1 MNLRERV
8 GLLVSYRMWS
18 SRSQQVA
25 FPHNALVTPAE
36 KIKAIAVQGFGR
48 FGPLGPRRFDST
60 RRFDWAQDWGA
71 VIWWPCVIGGVAWA
85 WARGRRQRAAGEPP
99 TAWAIL
105 AEAAVACGVVTAIL
119 PMAWDRYYLSLQPAT
134 ALLAAGGLVAAF
146 DRLASALSARPRTG
160 RA

>member
-1 MNLRERV
+1 M
-8 GLLVSYRMWS
+8 
-18 SRSQQVA
+18 
-25 FPHNALVTPAE
+25 
-36 KIKAIAVQGFGR
+36 
-48 FGPLGPRRFDST
+48 
-60 RRFDWAQDWGA
+60 
-71 VIWWPCVIGGVAWA
+71 IWWPCVIGGVAWA

-105 AEAAVACGVVTAIL
+105 VEAAVACGVVTAIL

-146 DRLASALSARPRTG
+146 DRLASALSARPRTE